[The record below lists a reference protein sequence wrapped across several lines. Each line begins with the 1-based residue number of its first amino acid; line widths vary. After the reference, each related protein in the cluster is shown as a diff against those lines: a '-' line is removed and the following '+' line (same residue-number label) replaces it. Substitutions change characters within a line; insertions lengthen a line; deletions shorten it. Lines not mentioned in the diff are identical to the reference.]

1 MAVPVKYSRGAALR
15 CFSLARGK
23 QREWRPRHR
32 LRTVRSQT
40 QGPHFTT
47 RLGNGY
53 RDGVRV
59 DIETDKSYFTHETDS
74 PFFACGSVLL
84 AQRNPRIRE
93 TGGRSFN
100 FAWNMDRPGSRP
112 FGHDD

>member
-1 MAVPVKYSRGAALR
+1 VHQLPN
-15 CFSLARGK
+15 
-23 QREWRPRHR
+23 R
-32 LRTVRSQT
+32 LRTVRDDAEGANFPTGFS
-40 QGPHFTT
+40 
-47 RLGNGY
+47 NGY
-53 RDGVRV
+53 RDGVRM

-93 TGGRSFN
+93 TEGRSFN
-100 FAWNMDRPGSRP
+100 FRWNMDQPGSHP